1 MVVALMFSHVETC
14 RPEKKGK
21 KNTVSSA
28 HVPLLR
34 LSELLVNC
42 IYHLMQFASP
52 LADTGVGWFI
62 FKCKK
67 KKKKM
72 QPGRVITLNV
82 YQVIRQPVGTGLET
96 VIIR

>member
-1 MVVALMFSHVETC
+1 MQT
-14 RPEKKGK
+14 RKKKGCLAQ
-21 KNTVSSA
+21 V
-28 HVPLLR
+28 LLPR
-34 LSELLVNC
+34 LSELLANC

-67 KKKKM
+67 KKEKKRVIII
-72 QPGRVITLNV
+72 QPGPAITPNV
-82 YQVIRQPVGTGLET
+82 YQAIRQPVGTELET